1 MSSESSSENS
11 SGDNNNNVAKV
22 SERNIPSSEFTG
34 RSKNQKPKEYDDQ
47 QVPKL
52 CKWGENCNRKDT
64 GCRFVHVGQPQQNQV
79 QGNRRN
85 DFGPSQ
91 RNGALIERTVC
102 TDNFN
107 GQKCVVPGCPYYH
120 DTGIQRTPARN
131 DSGRDARN
139 DARNYDRPRQQTNN
153 PRPQGNYYPN
163 YHQ

>member
-1 MSSESSSENS
+1 MSSENS
-11 SGDNNNNVAKV
+11 SENSSSDNNAKV
-22 SERNIPSSEFTG
+22 SERNMPSREFTG
-34 RSKNQKPKEYDDQ
+34 RSGNQKPKEYDDQ

-85 DFGPSQ
+85 DFGQNQ

-120 DTGIQRTPARN
+120 DTGIQGIQRT
-131 DSGRDARN
+131 SGRQDTRNDARN
-139 DARNYDRPRQQTNN
+139 DARRDTRPRQQPNN
-153 PRPQGNYYPN
+153 PRSQGNYYPN
-163 YHQ
+163 YPQ